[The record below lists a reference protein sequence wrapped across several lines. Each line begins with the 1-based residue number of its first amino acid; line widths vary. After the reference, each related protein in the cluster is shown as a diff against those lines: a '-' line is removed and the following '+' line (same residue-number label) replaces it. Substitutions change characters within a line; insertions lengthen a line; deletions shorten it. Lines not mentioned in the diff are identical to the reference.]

1 MENQDY
7 KELLELLNTN
17 NVRYCIVGAFAVIYY
32 GRPRYT
38 KDMDILIDPEIVNC
52 EKAVKAIKEFGFSS
66 KELNA
71 KNLAEQKKYF
81 ELGREPVMIHI
92 MTKIDGIDFNSVWK
106 NKVKSRYGNTATHF
120 IGLNELIK
128 NKEASSRQQDE
139 RDLKLLKKAIEK
151 KKSRGF
157 SR

>member
-1 MENQDY
+1 MIENQDY

-38 KDMDILIDPEIVNC
+38 KDMDILIDPEIKNC

-66 KELNA
+66 KELNT

-81 ELGREPVMIHI
+81 ELGREPVMVHI
-92 MTKIDGIDFNSVWK
+92 MTKVDGVDFNSIWK
-106 NKVKSRYGNTATHF
+106 NKVTSRYGNTITYF
-120 IGLNELIK
+120 IGLNELIR
-128 NKEASSRQQDE
+128 NKEASNREQDE
-139 RDLKLLKKAIEK
+139 IR
-151 KKSRGF
+151 
-157 SR
+157 